1 MSDFK
6 GRKDFPEVADDKIKI
21 GDYSGWN
28 RLSVVDIYSP
38 KAEPELRDRMMEPIK
53 GKINTYDSPIL
64 SQQPVIVLS
73 DDASEEALLI
83 KAIDGYMGE
92 ETVSSLSENSMSDLE
107 PRKKPKPKKSK
118 FGQRAYVA
126 QQEATRQQ
134 AGPADSYAKA
144 DTIEKKVKDAP
155 SAHRLLRPGSSVI
168 PVGQVGAGAT
178 KLGLRTKGTAGPVTS
193 YMPGGPEY
201 DKKLAEM
208 EARTTANPPQGG
220 LGAGKFPTRPLVS
233 PKEPGEVAKA
243 RGTGKRKPP
252 MDPEPRPSPMDV
264 PGVRPDRNP
273 QGIMKSAE
281 LEEGFRSWSYQG

>member
-1 MSDFK
+1 MTDFK

-107 PRKKPKPKKSK
+107 PRKKPKPKKEISIND
-118 FGQRAYVA
+118 Y
-126 QQEATRQQ
+126 
-134 AGPADSYAKA
+134 
-144 DTIEKKVKDAP
+144 I
-155 SAHRLLRPGSSVI
+155 LL
-168 PVGQVGAGAT
+168 
-178 KLGLRTKGTAGPVTS
+178 
-193 YMPGGPEY
+193 
-201 DKKLAEM
+201 
-208 EARTTANPPQGG
+208 
-220 LGAGKFPTRPLVS
+220 
-233 PKEPGEVAKA
+233 
-243 RGTGKRKPP
+243 
-252 MDPEPRPSPMDV
+252 
-264 PGVRPDRNP
+264 
-273 QGIMKSAE
+273 
-281 LEEGFRSWSYQG
+281 